1 MAVTQKVIRELL
13 QKGIPKQQWKLY
25 STLFEETAAGF
36 ISTSPARL
44 RTLPAADP
52 SVAVE
57 LVKYLVRRVHAD
69 IESIHDIRTLATDFN
84 KRIMK
89 AATKEQE
96 NEYILALAADLG
108 ASSSDLRKDR
118 KALSR
123 WLEKDTVLERCTRRI
138 GICEYRIVFYLTC
151 LAVVARQA
159 LKANYSDHDIRNVW
173 EQLKLEK
180 LLETILAYVGD
191 DRLRVAIF
199 RCLADTLRVLP
210 ASVRTTSVKDS
221 TLNYIYRSALEIR
234 QHVWIQVE
242 ALRLL
247 GVLSDQALEK
257 ALHIRLN
264 AEQGP
269 DDIFVRTKA
278 VQLIGQYMEKH
289 EQLLELLPLII
300 RDPSPYVRQAA
311 PPVLGKALEFLPS
324 GEKRSATLALLE
336 QLAHTDERQEVRAS
350 ALLILPEMMIRNDLG
365 PAMTGLLRQVFENER
380 NSFVLRTGLK
390 TVRDI
395 LTNIKPMNQA
405 RAEFF
410 FLKILPCLEEVHRN
424 CDDLAIRRWTAQAI
438 NFGEVLLDVDM
449 HKLYRKLEKRI
460 DTIKLGEHI
469 HLPKVW
475 FSQLDDTRIG
485 RVLAQLAEEKGG
497 LTLEKRRMRVR
508 ITKGDRFDFRFWRFL
523 YEMLR
528 PSPDKRQA
536 HNHTIG
542 RVFSGN
548 LQAPTPIMAELT
560 QTKVPGEPLLQSA
573 EFGWRPYLPLV
584 DQLFSLLSGIRKHP
598 ALQIYTAEGITS
610 IQPPASWLQ
619 RRRASLRLTFR
630 FTRYSQLRNWQ
641 EKGADNPSSYIRKLE
656 KLGFSILF
664 TPYGRDKEE
673 QERRSDPAVTRFFSI
688 FAIFLDPNL
697 PGRIR
702 EYIFSVYENSLYELG
717 IFAITLSLLFFG
729 LRLSASFAVN
739 KARSRIPLVVGG
751 WGTRGKSGVERLKAA
766 LFESLGHGMLSKSTG
781 CEAMFLH
788 VDHFGKTQEMFLFR
802 PYDKATI
809 WEHHNLIL
817 LAEKMNCSIF
827 LWECMG
833 LTPAYVEILQHSWSR
848 DDVSTITNTYPDH
861 EDIQGPAGYDIP
873 VVMTCFI
880 PVKGTVITTEEQM
893 LPILSE
899 DATIKKTEF
908 QQLGWLEAGLLTPD
922 ILQRFPYEEHP
933 YNIAL
938 VAALAER
945 LGIPREL
952 ALKEMADRVIPD
964 IGVLKAFPVASIEG
978 RRLEFVNGMS
988 ANERFATLSNWQRM
1002 GFETSAEGPDP
1013 EVYLITLINNR
1024 ADRISRSQMFGS
1036 ILARDVSADKI
1047 VLIGSNLSGM
1057 KGYIKNAWEG
1067 YLTENTVKLEES
1079 KDPGEF
1085 VEFLEDMVT
1094 QLRIPKT
1101 EEFLRLRFG
1110 HMLLPDLKQTE
1121 VDQILTTFEDPE
1133 KLFKNIEQRK
1143 LPQAAGVIRHMREHL
1158 QSFTEY
1164 HQFKSKLLAD
1174 SQVGPNL
1181 FEELQELLTS
1191 WFTRRI
1197 FVVED
1202 YHATGDQVISHLCT
1216 ETPPG
1221 LLGRIMGMQNI
1232 KGTGLDF
1239 VYRWQAWERCWSG
1252 CNKLRDEDETI
1263 FEDGLSEMMA
1273 FQDYG
1278 LLCKDYVK
1286 ESVALVNLLPHSQTE
1301 RSQAGLNLVWANL
1314 DKKLEQVRSKM
1325 SAEKQESAGKAA
1337 EIGAHIIDAIEA
1349 FLDAGDAVRRRK
1361 KANLI
1366 YKDLANER
1374 ISHPRAALELQAL
1387 NKRQKGG
1394 WLTAIFKR

>member
-1 MAVTQKVIRELL
+1 MAVTHKLITELL
-13 QKGIPKQQWKLY
+13 QKGIPQQQWKLY
-25 STLFEETAAGF
+25 SALFEETAAGF
-36 ISTSPARL
+36 ISASPDKL
-44 RTLPAADP
+44 RSLPAGDP
-52 SVAVE
+52 SITLL
-57 LVKYLVRRVHAD
+57 LVKYLLKSVNTD
-69 IESIHDIRTLATDFN
+69 IDSIQHIRSLATDFN
-84 KRIMK
+84 KRVIK
-89 AATKEQE
+89 AATEEQV

-108 ASSSDLRKDR
+108 ASPADLRKDR
-118 KALSR
+118 KALGR
-123 WLEKDTVLERCTRRI
+123 WLEKDTVIERCNRRV
-138 GICEYRIVFYLTC
+138 GIREYRIVFYLTC
-151 LAVVARQA
+151 LAFVARQA
-159 LKANYSDHDIRNVW
+159 LKANYSDHDIRKVW
-173 EQLKLEK
+173 EQLEMEK
-180 LLETILAYVGD
+180 MLETILAYVGD

-199 RCLADTLRVLP
+199 RCLADTLRALP
-210 ASVRTTSVKDS
+210 ATVRAKAVKDS

-247 GVLSDQALEK
+247 GVLSEEALEK

-278 VQLIGQYMEKH
+278 VQLIGQHMERN
-289 EQLLELLPLII
+289 ERLLELLPQIQN
-300 RDPSPYVRQAA
+300 DPSPYVRQAA
-311 PPVLGKALEFLPS
+311 PPVLGKVLEFLPS
-324 GEKRSATLALLE
+324 GEKRSAAFGLLE
-336 QLAHTDERQEVRAS
+336 HLVHNDEQPEVRAAS
-350 ALLILPEMMIRNDLG
+350 LLILPDMMLRNDLG
-365 PAMTGLLRQVFENER
+365 SPMTELLCQVFRNER
-380 NSFVLRTGLK
+380 NSFVLRTALK
-390 TVRDI
+390 TVRDVLI
-395 LTNIKPMNQA
+395 NIHPLNRS
-405 RAEFF
+405 RAETFF
-410 FLKILPCLEEVHRN
+410 NEILPCLEKVHHS
-424 CDDLAIRRWTAQAI
+424 CDDLAIRRWTAQTI
-438 NFGEVLLDVDM
+438 NFGEVLLDTDM
-449 HKLYRKLEKRI
+449 HALYRKIDKKI
-460 DTIKLGEHI
+460 DTMKLGERENV
-469 HLPKVW
+469 PKAW
-475 FSQLDDTRIG
+475 FAQLDDLRIG
-485 RVLAQLAEEKGG
+485 RVLAQVAEAKGS
-497 LTLEKRRMRVR
+497 LTLDKGRLHTR
-508 ITKGDRFDFRFWRFL
+508 ITKGDRFDFRLWRFI
-523 YEMLR
+523 YEIFR

-548 LQAPTPIMAELT
+548 LHAPTPIMAELT

-584 DQLFSLLSGIRKHP
+584 DQLFPLLSVLYTKQ
-598 ALQIYTAEGITS
+598 ALHIYTAEGKTS
-610 IQPPASWLQ
+610 ITPPAGSLQ
-619 RRRASLRLTFR
+619 RIRARLRLTFR
-630 FTRYSQLRNWQ
+630 FTHYSQLRNWQ
-641 EKGADNPSSYIRKLE
+641 EKGADDPSSYIRKLE
-656 KLGFSILF
+656 KLGFGILF
-664 TPYGRDKEE
+664 APYGADKIA
-673 QERRSDPAVTRFFSI
+673 QEKRSDPAVTRFFSI
-688 FAIFLDPNL
+688 FTIFFDPNL
-697 PGRIR
+697 PGRIK

-717 IFAITLSLLFFG
+717 IFAIALFLLFFG
-729 LRLSASFAVN
+729 LRLSASLAVN
-739 KARSRIPLVVGG
+739 KARGRIPLVVGG

-809 WEHHNLIL
+809 WEHHSLIL
-817 LAEKMNCSIF
+817 LAERLNCSIF

-873 VVMTCFI
+873 LVMTCFI
-880 PVKGTVITTEEQM
+880 PFKGKVITTEEQM

-899 DATIKKTEF
+899 DAAKKNTYF

-938 VAALAER
+938 VAALAEG

-964 IGVLKAFPVASIEG
+964 IGVLKAFPVADIEG
-978 RRLEFVNGMS
+978 RQLEFVNGMS

-1002 GFETSAEGPDP
+1002 GFETGAEGPDP
-1013 EVYLITLINNR
+1013 EVWLITLINNR

-1057 KGYIKNAWEG
+1057 KGYIKHGWEG
-1067 YLTENTVKLEES
+1067 FLTENTVKLAES

-1085 VEFLEDMVT
+1085 VEFLEDMVNK
-1094 QLRIPKT
+1094 LRIPKT

-1110 HMLLPDLKQTE
+1110 HMLQPDLKQAE
-1121 VDQILTTFEDPE
+1121 IDQLLTTLEDPE
-1133 KLFKNIEQRK
+1133 QLLKNVEK
-1143 LPQAAGVIRHMREHL
+1143 HTLPQAEGIIRHMREHL
-1158 QSFTEY
+1158 LSFSEY

-1174 SQVGPNL
+1174 SQVAPGL
-1181 FEELQELLTS
+1181 FEELQDLLTS

-1197 FVVED
+1197 YVVED
-1202 YHATGDQVISHLCT
+1202 YHATGDQVINHLCM

-1239 VYRWQAWERCWSG
+1239 VYRWQAWERCWAG
-1252 CNKLRDEDETI
+1252 CNKLRDEDEAI
-1263 FEDGLSEMMA
+1263 FEDGLGEMMA

-1286 ESVALVNLLPHSQTE
+1286 ESVALVNLQAHSQTE
-1301 RSQAGLNLVWANL
+1301 RCQAGLNLIWANL
-1314 DKKLEQVRSKM
+1314 EKKLEQVRSKM
-1325 SAEKQESAGKAA
+1325 SAKKQKSAGKAA
-1337 EIGAHIIDAIEA
+1337 EIGILLLDALEA

-1361 KANLI
+1361 KANRI

-1394 WLTAIFKR
+1394 WLVAKFKR